1 MLGFVPQSNLQF
13 LAFECIYMYLIK
25 NGVILVIFCL
35 VFSWQI
41 RAESPQEIISSVKYQ
56 RYGEQ
61 EGKEYQQFLPPLPLH
76 EGQWYWTRMT
86 GIGNVDNNP
95 DIEEIALITSQKSG
109 EHREPFQYWQA
120 FLIVC
125 VRHEKSLEK
134 KYLLEIFNNTE
145 KEFSTDKPYPHIIFK
160 KHRDW
165 EFFPSDG
172 SFQLIDLNHDGI
184 LDIFIQLWY
193 TGGSYSPFCAEVVSF
208 QSGELKR
215 LFTSFAGA
223 KDYSPQVLDIDTDGL
238 YEIQIP
244 DEITVGFE
252 HASDPTWISLYE
264 WNGKEYILNNKK
276 FYSRDNDILIQFL
289 QFYSYRLRWHA
300 DMVFYWKSETEMY
313 FEDYEFY
320 LGLIYYYKEKPHRA
334 KDFFDRIVERAKNE
348 NYIREARIILR
359 QLQGTDNINS
369 YEKK

>member
-1 MLGFVPQSNLQF
+1 
-13 LAFECIYMYLIK
+13 MYLIK
-25 NGVILVIFCL
+25 NGVILAIFCL

-41 RAESPQEIISSVKYQ
+41 RAESPQEIVSSVKYQ
-56 RYGEQ
+56 HYDEQ

-76 EGQWYWTRMT
+76 DGQWYWTRIV
-86 GIGNVDNNP
+86 GVGNIDNTL

-109 EHREPFQYWQA
+109 GHKEPFQYGQA

-125 VRHEKSLEK
+125 IRHEKGLEK

-145 KEFSTDKPYPHIIFK
+145 KEFSTDKPYPPMIFK
-160 KHRDW
+160 KHKDR

-193 TGGSYSPFCAEVVSF
+193 AGGSYSPYCVEVISF

-215 LFTSFAGA
+215 LFTSFAGD
-223 KDYSPQVLDIDTDGL
+223 KDYSPKTLDLDDDGL
-238 YEIQIP
+238 YEIEIP

-252 HASDPTWISLYE
+252 HATDPIWISLYE

-276 FYSRDNDILIQFL
+276 FYSKDNDILIQFL
-289 QFYSYRLRWHA
+289 QLYCYRLRWYT
-300 DMVFYWKSETEMY
+300 DQIFYRESKTEMY

-320 LGLIYYYKEKPHRA
+320 LGLMYYYKEKPYRA
-334 KDFFDRIVERAKNE
+334 KEFFDRIVEKAKNE
-348 NYIREARIILR
+348 DYIREAQVILR
-359 QLQGTDNINS
+359 QLQGAGSMDS